1 MSQAKKVSTRKG
13 SWLATVSAVLW
24 AFLGVRRKSDFEDDI
39 GSLTPLQIVI
49 VGALGGLLFV
59 LVLVLV
65 VKWVLAA
72 S

>member
-1 MSQAKKVSTRKG
+1 MKEGAALVNHRT
-13 SWLATVSAVLW
+13 WWATVTAVLW

-72 S
+72 A